1 MDALYNRQS
10 AQAIVRR
17 EKAKDVKALKDL
29 SGKGARGGPVMRR
42 ISTVSSVLL
51 ALLLAASLAGCGAR
65 KTSGKKESIYDAAPL
80 KKVTVG
86 DIDIAYKEM
95 GKGETLVMI
104 PAFAM
109 TMDVWDPDFLT
120 YLAASHRVIVCDNR
134 GMGYTTAG
142 KKEFTIDQFA
152 DDTAGFIDKLGLK
165 KTDVLGWSIG
175 GDIVLS
181 LVVYHPD
188 KVRNLISY
196 AGDCGGPQAVQP
208 PPYSETLQSVQ
219 GFRAPGKNL
228 LAALFPPE
236 YMQANPL
243 FAKDFP
249 FPSEPIKPVS
259 ILRQLKAYDEWPGVY
274 DELPRIRKPVLAATG
289 TEDVSTPPENATILA
304 ERIPGCELAR
314 FEGAGHGL
322 QYQYPKEFA
331 ATILAFLKK
340 HGGQK
345 SGKT

>member
-1 MDALYNRQS
+1 
-10 AQAIVRR
+10 
-17 EKAKDVKALKDL
+17 
-29 SGKGARGGPVMRR
+29 MRR
-42 ISTVSSVLL
+42 VSVSVALVVLLL
-51 ALLLAASLAGCGAR
+51 ALSLAGCGGQ
-65 KTSGKKESIYDAAPL
+65 KTSGKKQNIYEAAPL
-80 KKVTVG
+80 KKITVG
-86 DIDIAYKEM
+86 DIEIAYKEM
-95 GKGETLVMI
+95 GKGDPLVMI

-109 TMDVWDPDFLT
+109 TMDVWDPEFLT

-152 DDTAGFIDKLGLK
+152 DDTAGFIEKLGLK

-181 LVVYHPD
+181 LVVYHPEVV
-188 KVRNLISY
+188 KNLVSY

-219 GFRAPGKNL
+219 GFRAPGKRV
-228 LAALFPPE
+228 LASLFPPE
-236 YMQANPL
+236 YMQAHPL

-249 FPSEPIKPVS
+249 FPKEPLRPLS
-259 ILRQLKAYDEWPGVY
+259 IARQLKAYNEWPGVY
-274 DELPRIRKPVLAATG
+274 DELPKIRKPVLAATG
-289 TEDVSTPPENATILA
+289 TEDVSTPPENAAILA
-304 ERIPGCELAR
+304 ERIPGCVLAR

-340 HGGQK
+340 HKGNK
-345 SGKT
+345 SGKD

>member
-1 MDALYNRQS
+1 
-10 AQAIVRR
+10 
-17 EKAKDVKALKDL
+17 
-29 SGKGARGGPVMRR
+29 MRR
-42 ISTVSSVLL
+42 VSAVSVALL
-51 ALLLAASLAGCGAR
+51 ALLLASYLAGCGPQ
-65 KTSGKKESIYDAAPL
+65 KTSGKKQTIYEAAPL

-95 GKGETLVMI
+95 GEGDPLVMI

-134 GMGYTTAG
+134 GMGNTTAG

-165 KTDVLGWSIG
+165 RTDVLGWSIG

-181 LVVYHPD
+181 LVFYHPEVV
-188 KVRNLISY
+188 KNLISY

-208 PPYSETLQSVQ
+208 PPYSETLKSVQ
-219 GFRAPGKNL
+219 GFFAPGKDL
-228 LAALFPPE
+228 LASLFPPE
-236 YMQANPL
+236 YMQANPG

-249 FPSEPIKPVS
+249 FPKEPLKPLS
-259 ILRQLKAYDEWPGVY
+259 IARQLKAYDEWPGVY
-274 DELPRIRKPVLAATG
+274 DELPKIRKPVLAATG
-289 TEDVSTPPENATILA
+289 TEDVSTPPQNATILA
-304 ERIPGCELAR
+304 ERIPGCQLVR
-314 FEGAGHGL
+314 FDGAGHGL

-340 HGGQK
+340 HDGQK
-345 SGKT
+345 SGKN